1 MGFWQSM
8 SGMVTAELMSADT
21 ASALRAINGAGVT
34 LLNVQQVD
42 DLVIT
47 FVLRRQQLRN
57 LRKLVHKRG
66 ERLRILRR
74 SGLFWLV
81 RRMPKRP
88 VLIGGVML
96 LLFLTLFLPTRVWF
110 VEVEGNATV
119 PTGRI
124 LEACSQYGFGFGAS
138 RRGLRSEQMKNS
150 LLEAIPELQWAG
162 INTYGCR
169 GVISVR
175 ERAEPEKDSQQR
187 GISSIIATRD
197 GVIREMTVLQ
207 GSPVCKVGQS
217 VKAGQLLVSGYTDLG
232 ICIRGSRAMGEVYA
246 ETQRNLTA
254 VFPSKRTA
262 RSEMTRSKKKFSII
276 FGNNRINF
284 FKGSGILDT
293 TCDKMYSEYYLTL
306 PGGFRLPL
314 ALSVEEWRWYES
326 VDAEDADGEALLRDF
341 SCAYLIGTMTAGRID
356 ANFESITKID
366 GGWCLTGKYAC
377 YEMIGKSR
385 LEENLLDY
393 EAD

>member
-96 LLFLTLFLPTRVWF
+96 LLFLTLFLPTRVWI

-262 RSEMTRSKKKFSII
+262 RSEMTRSKKKISII